1 MKLTIASAIAAL
13 TLATAPVAAQDYLKP
28 QAGYSAP
35 SQEMEVGVDPSGIVW
50 QASQVMIPDF
60 ALPEGT
66 ELGDEVP
73 IEIVGLVKVL
83 QGTNYLPVPVLF
95 IEIKDIQFVGDAE
108 AGS

>member
-28 QAGYSAP
+28 QTGYSAP
-35 SQEMEVGVDPSGIVW
+35 SQEMQVEADPTGIVW
-50 QASQVMIPDF
+50 QAAQVMIPDF
-60 ALPEGT
+60 VLPQGT

-73 IEIVGLVKVL
+73 IEIVGLVQVV
-83 QGTNYLPVPVLF
+83 QGTTYLPVPVLF
-95 IEIKDIQFVGDAE
+95 IEIQDIQFVTEME